1 MVPNQPTDKNA
12 KFPNRG
18 VALIHHPFGIVASG
32 VSHHPSP
39 PQPAS
44 ESAAC
49 ELPVSCLGKSA
60 IWMFNLGCPNCNWW
74 NKSDGRVFTNANSS
88 STSQALPFLLELQ
101 WWTLSVDFGGSKFGI
116 RGNLRQMS
124 FGADRHPQ
132 DLWGFPRT
140 TCQTTT
146 NQPPTT
152 NQSYP
157 LVI

>member
-49 ELPVSCLGKSA
+49 ELPGEISHLDVQQGGSLGSPLQIDMAKRMGRKLTENSSFGKIGMEWKKNDCWENSLSNKSKSESYQ
-60 IWMFNLGCPNCNWW
+60 FNLGCPNCNW
-74 NKSDGRVFTNANSS
+74 
-88 STSQALPFLLELQ
+88 
-101 WWTLSVDFGGSKFGI
+101 
-116 RGNLRQMS
+116 
-124 FGADRHPQ
+124 
-132 DLWGFPRT
+132 
-140 TCQTTT
+140 
-146 NQPPTT
+146 
-152 NQSYP
+152 
-157 LVI
+157 

>member
-18 VALIHHPFGIVASG
+18 VALIHPPFGIVASG

-60 IWMFNLGCPNCNWW
+60 IWMCN
-74 NKSDGRVFTNANSS
+74 RA
-88 STSQALPFLLELQ
+88 ALL
-101 WWTLSVDFGGSKFGI
+101 
-116 RGNLRQMS
+116 
-124 FGADRHPQ
+124 
-132 DLWGFPRT
+132 DLHYKLTWPKEWAE
-140 TCQTTT
+140 
-146 NQPPTT
+146 N
-152 NQSYP
+152 
-157 LVI
+157 